1 MASSHHRSRLL
12 LLLLSL
18 LTLLPPTFSLLAG
31 ELSALLR
38 LRAAVRGRTLLWNT
52 TAASPCSWE
61 GVACDDATG
70 HVVSLRLPA
79 DGLTGIIPA
88 NTIGNLTQL
97 QTLSLR
103 QNSLSGE
110 IPPDIASCAL
120 LQDLHLQGNTFSGQ
134 IPASFFTLTN
144 LARVNLAEN
153 NFSGN
158 LSPEFDR
165 LTNLRTLYLEN
176 NRLTGSLPNFGAL
189 IRLRNFNVSFNGLT
203 GPIPS
208 GLAQF
213 PAQSFLGNPLCG
225 PPLLSC
231 PDTNGSTLSNGAI
244 AGIAV
249 GSSFL
254 LLLILIIF
262 IFSWRKY
269 RSRKILPGANSSPL
283 EHQIRS
289 PTPIIFWDENSHSSG
304 KKDSSESRK
313 TEELKSVG
321 VDGLVFLGKNV
332 ESFSLQELLSA
343 LAEVL
348 GQGSVGSTYKAYL
361 DSGVEVIVKRLK
373 NVCVGEEEFRN
384 KIEEVGLIVHEN
396 LEGAKGYFYGRE
408 EKLLLYE
415 PMPNGSL
422 YALLH
427 GSNKRPL
434 SLENRAKIALGIA
447 CGIKH
452 LHSALATTHGNIKS
466 SNVFLTDFYT
476 PRVSEYGLTQL
487 VHQAAGPN
495 GYRAQEVVDPRNIS
509 READVYSFG
518 VLLLELLTRKEP
530 SRVLT
535 EEGVE
540 LSSWV
545 GSVAEENWSAEV
557 FDPDLLRYGDGF
569 KEGLMLRLLRLA
581 VSCAGQNP
589 EMRPVME
596 EVVREIEEICV
607 SSF

>member
-1 MASSHHRSRLL
+1 MASSHHRSLL
-12 LLLLSL
+12 LLLFILSL
-18 LTLLPPTFSLLAG
+18 FTLLPPTFSLLAG
-31 ELSALLR
+31 ELTALLR

-61 GVACDDATG
+61 GVACDNATG
-70 HVVSLRLPA
+70 RVVALRLPA
-79 DGLTGIIPA
+79 NGLTGIIPA
-88 NTIGNLTQL
+88 NTIGNLTEL

-110 IPPDIASCAL
+110 IPPDIASCTL
-120 LQDLHLQGNTFSGQ
+120 LQDLHLQGNTFSGE
-134 IPASFFTLTN
+134 IPSSFFTLSN
-144 LARVNLAEN
+144 LARVNLAGN
-153 NFSGN
+153 NFSGI
-158 LSPEFDR
+158 LSPEFNR
-165 LTNLRTLYLEN
+165 LINLRTLYLEN
-176 NRLTGSLPNFGAL
+176 NRLTGSLPNFDAL
-189 IRLRNFNVSFNGLT
+189 IRLRNFNVSFNGIT
-203 GPIPS
+203 GPIPL
-208 GLAQF
+208 GLARF

-231 PDTNGSTLSNGAI
+231 PDNNGNTLSNGAI

-249 GSSFL
+249 GSTFL
-254 LLLILIIF
+254 VLLILIIF
-262 IFSWRKY
+262 FFSWRKY
-269 RSRKILPGANSSPL
+269 RSRKILPGANASPL
-283 EHQIRS
+283 ERRIPS
-289 PTPIIFWDENSHSSG
+289 PTPIIFWDENSHSSE

-313 TEELKSVG
+313 TEEMKRVG

-332 ESFSLQELLSA
+332 ETFSLQELLSA

-348 GQGSVGSTYKAYL
+348 GQGTVGSTYKAYF

-384 KIEEVGLIVHEN
+384 KIEEVGLMVHEN

-415 PMPNGSL
+415 PMTNGSL

-427 GSNKRPL
+427 GTNQRPL
-434 SLENRAKIALGIA
+434 SLEIRAKIALGIA

-452 LHSALATTHGNIKS
+452 LHTATTTHGNIRS
-466 SNVFLTDFYT
+466 SNVFLTDYYT
-476 PRVSEYGLTQL
+476 PRVSEYGVTQL
-487 VHQAAGPN
+487 VHPAAGPN
-495 GYRAQEVVDPRNIS
+495 GYRAPEVVDPRNVS
-509 READVYSFG
+509 READVFSFG
-518 VLLLELLTRKEP
+518 VLLLEMLTRKEP
-530 SRVLT
+530 GRVLV

-540 LSSWV
+540 LPGWV
-545 GSVAEENWSAEV
+545 GSVAEENWPAEV

-581 VSCAGQNP
+581 LTCAGQSP
-589 EMRPVME
+589 ETRPLME
-596 EVVREIEEICV
+596 EVVREIEGVCV